1 MGNQPVRRQER
12 SSRRYP
18 RDFAKN
24 QQAAPPSQSLSSQA
38 LHGQTLH
45 GQISRS
51 QTFADLRRQQLIK
64 LLQWVKRYP
73 LLLLLAAWAILML
86 MAGAAIMDMMS
97 LGAAK
102 PPANPVAIADPAMSP
117 QTPALSH
124 SPLQK
129 APQLPEQ
136 KSPGQ
141 SSLPLISLVAIAM
154 SCAMGCVLILQ
165 CLKPRR
171 QPERS
176 SSSVFSKPGSSPKSR
191 VTGRTANARVRQGSQ
206 TRATSEPTISV
217 VPSDI
222 SQPLDWDEPSLADSV
237 DLRQQRPLS
246 HWL

>member
-18 RDFAKN
+18 RDFSKN
-24 QQAAPPSQSLSSQA
+24 QRTAPSLQSSLSQA
-38 LHGQTLH
+38 SHSQTLPN
-45 GQISRS
+45 
-51 QTFADLRRQQLIK
+51 LRRQQWLS
-64 LLQWVKRYP
+64 LLQWVRRYP
-73 LLLLLAAWAILML
+73 LLLLLAIWAVLML
-86 MAGAAIMDMMS
+86 MAGAAIMDMVS

-102 PPANPVAIADPAMSP
+102 PPANPVAIANPSVSP
-117 QTPALSH
+117 QTTLSN
-124 SPLQK
+124 SPLPT
-129 APQLPEQ
+129 APRLPEQ

-154 SCAMGCVLILQ
+154 SCALGCGLILQ

-176 SSSVFSKPGSSPKSR
+176 SSSVFSKPGSLKSR
-191 VTGRTANARVRQGSQ
+191 AGRTASARVRQGTQ
-206 TRATSEPTISV
+206 TQTTSEPAISV

>member
-1 MGNQPVRRQER
+1 
-12 SSRRYP
+12 
-18 RDFAKN
+18 
-24 QQAAPPSQSLSSQA
+24 
-38 LHGQTLH
+38 LH
-45 GQISRS
+45 SP
-51 QTFADLRRQQLIK
+51 TFADLRRQQWLR
-64 LLQWVKRYP
+64 LLQWVRRYP
-73 LLLLLAAWAILML
+73 LLLLLTAWAIFML
-86 MAGAAIMDMMS
+86 MAGAAIMDMVS

-102 PPANPVAIADPAMSP
+102 PPASPGAIADPSVSP
-117 QTPALSH
+117 QTPALSN
-124 SPLQK
+124 SPLQT

-176 SSSVFSKPGSSPKSR
+176 SSSVFSKPGSSAKSR
-191 VTGRTANARVRQGSQ
+191 VARTNARVRQGTQ
-206 TRATSEPTISV
+206 TQAEPAISV